1 MQLKWVVCN
10 RSSLGP
16 ELGYKWEGEQRSQ
29 CVLCNAH
36 VCRGL
41 GGGGVLPGKHT
52 WRTSTEAAQD
62 CICWWGP
69 FSYPLPMTYLCVTR
83 ICSHLSVCN
92 SKTGESILSLTSRE
106 ALGSALDIFSHCWTQ
121 WLARVSSREFSQFK
135 MEHSVMKM
143 LHSLRLW

>member
-1 MQLKWVVCN
+1 MSQFFTSGGQSVGVSLWLDAEVPVCALQCTCVQ
-10 RSSLGP
+10 RIG
-16 ELGYKWEGEQRSQ
+16 GEG
-29 CVLCNAH
+29 VF
-36 VCRGL
+36 
-41 GGGGVLPGKHT
+41 PGKHT

-62 CICWWGP
+62 CVCWWGP
-69 FSYPLPMTYLCVTR
+69 FSHPLPMTCLCVTR

-92 SKTGESILSLTSRE
+92 SRTGESILSLTSRE